1 MSRVN
6 PAAVAVSGVVFWI
19 IQAVWYTCFRQPYMD
34 AVNLPPEQIKRAI
47 EHPSPLPYVTAL
59 LANILIAYVISIVM
73 RQSGAVAVSRGII
86 VALVLWGG
94 IVMTHL
100 ATLYSFEQRSTVL
113 LAINGGSSLIGMLA
127 CGAICGAW
135 KKKEKGPSTAATGA

>member
-6 PAAVAVSGVVFWI
+6 PAAVVVSAIVFWL
-19 IQAVWYTCFRQPYMD
+19 IQAGWYTGFRQPYVD
-34 AVNLPPEQIKRAI
+34 AVGATPEQIKEAM
-47 EHPSPLPYVTAL
+47 EHPSPVPYLTAL
-59 LANILIAYVISIVM
+59 LANLLIAYVISIVM

-94 IVMTHL
+94 VVMTTL
-100 ATLYSFEQRSTVL
+100 ATLYSFEQRPTVL
-113 LAINGGSSLIGMLA
+113 LAINGGCSLVGMLA

-135 KKKEKGPSTAATGA
+135 PRKEKAPTAAAGA